1 MSHPNLE
8 NFKAKEAR
16 RLDKRNYKFYA
27 SRAKHT
33 HTQLISSGQNKT
45 QVKKKNLSIKTQ
57 LILLDKNKIQATQKK
72 KKKYQHPLLNWI
84 FPSESRSSI

>member
-8 NFKAKEAR
+8 NFKAKEAC

-33 HTQLISSGQNKT
+33 HTHTQLISSGQNKT
-45 QVKKKNLSIKTQ
+45 QVKKKKL
-57 LILLDKNKIQATQKK
+57 
-72 KKKYQHPLLNWI
+72 KYQNTTHS
-84 FPSESRSSI
+84 FGQK

>member
-1 MSHPNLE
+1 MFHMSHPNLE

-57 LILLDKNKIQATQKK
+57 LILLDKNKIQATKK
-72 KKKYQHPLLNWI
+72 KKK
-84 FPSESRSSI
+84 SINTLS

>member
-33 HTQLISSGQNKT
+33 HTHTQLISSGQNKT
-45 QVKKKNLSIKTQ
+45 QVKMKL
-57 LILLDKNKIQATQKK
+57 
-72 KKKYQHPLLNWI
+72 KYQNTTH
-84 FPSESRSSI
+84 SSGQK